1 MPGITKSPTVTNYKN
16 TSKTKVKSTNTSLFV
31 KNVFTKGEAH
41 NNPDHRSGNERYI
54 IDAFYSNAHN
64 LKASFNRL
72 SAENHDEEMLK
83 QYYRAHEEEVIHGA
97 LSLIEAINSILT
109 TSKECDHT
117 FGTHFSFL
125 IESILHDFDKSLSQI
140 GITMNQFVFK
150 LNRRKFF
157 ETLCDNPIQFSF
169 LFDSPY
175 GLIERLTTI
184 YYKIQGIT
192 NREQTEGRI
201 IDYRT

>member
-16 TSKTKVKSTNTSLFV
+16 TFKTKVRSTNTSLFV
-31 KNVFTKGEAH
+31 NNVFAKGEAH

-72 SAENHDEEMLK
+72 STDNHDEEMLK
-83 QYYRAHEEEVIHGA
+83 QYYRAHEEEVIRGA
-97 LSLIEAINSILT
+97 LSLIEAINNILKE
-109 TSKECDHT
+109 SKECDHT
-117 FGTHFSFL
+117 FGTHFLFL
-125 IESILHDFDKSLSQI
+125 IESILHDFEQSLSNI
-140 GITMNQFVFK
+140 GVTMNRFVFK
-150 LNRRKFF
+150 LNKRKFF
-157 ETLCDNPIQFSF
+157 ETLCEEPNNFAF

-192 NREQTEGRI
+192 NREQKEGRI